1 MSDGQTY
8 ESEWTA
14 KGFNQRF
21 DEIRKHDP
29 EITYPQAYL
38 QTETEHHEKFKKY
51 RYKSF
56 DAFRSSRLHLI
67 KAGKI

>member
-1 MSDGQTY
+1 MSDGQAY
-8 ESEWTA
+8 DSEWTA

-21 DEIRKHDP
+21 DEIRKSDS

-38 QTETEHHEKFKKY
+38 QAETEHFKKFAKY

-56 DAFRSSRLHLI
+56 DAFRVSRLHLI